1 MVHRYALAFAVMLW
15 LGGAGFAESAF
26 AQRRRV
32 NTVPGPAGVD
42 PVTEVNPVVNPVVG
56 PRRVRPVPGP
66 AGLNNPVLLKTLPP
80 NYQTVVVAGVT
91 YYVANGVYYIYDP
104 ARQGYVVV
112 VAPQ

>member
-1 MVHRYALAFAVMLW
+1 MVHRYILAVALA
-15 LGGAGFAESAF
+15 LGVAGVCLPEVAS
-26 AQRRRV
+26 AQRRRGV
-32 NTVPGPAGVD
+32 NTVPGSAGVD
-42 PVTEVNPVVNPVVG
+42 PVTEVNPAVG

-66 AGLNNPVLLKTLPP
+66 AGLNNPVLLRTLPP

-91 YYVANGVYYIYDP
+91 YYVVNGVYYIYDP

>member
-1 MVHRYALAFAVMLW
+1 
-15 LGGAGFAESAF
+15 
-26 AQRRRV
+26 
-32 NTVPGPAGVD
+32 
-42 PVTEVNPVVNPVVG
+42 
-56 PRRVRPVPGP
+56 
-66 AGLNNPVLLKTLPP
+66 LKTLPP